1 MDTGNLEERYKEM
14 MLIKNGMVI
23 DPANRIEQPADVLVK
38 DGRILR
44 IAKEIT
50 EEGLS
55 PSDSACGT
63 DCETIDR
70 KSTRLN
76 SSH

>member
-44 IAKEIT
+44 IAK
-50 EEGLS
+50 GRF
-55 PSDSACGT
+55 
-63 DCETIDR
+63 CERGADGEHKAR
-70 KSTRLN
+70 SRQR
-76 SSH
+76 